1 MIFSNK
7 PNAPEFTQIIKSE
20 INNLLRNQN
29 YQQATELS
37 TWLNSTLSL
46 VGQSETKLTDMTVA
60 LSASAGYSVYKI
72 VVKEY
77 IKQLKTELKFGK
89 AAAYQTSLNLL
100 PEAIQTLIEG
110 RLFRFVKSY
119 AFQKDIKFYYFR
131 EALILFN
138 SRSGEL
144 ENEIKN
150 EILAKWSERSLMG
163 GNLALTAKVFL

>member
-1 MIFSNK
+1 MFHLYK
-7 PNAPEFTQIIKSE
+7 TFP
-20 INNLLRNQN
+20 QN
-29 YQQATELS
+29 
-37 TWLNSTLSL
+37 
-46 VGQSETKLTDMTVA
+46 
-60 LSASAGYSVYKI
+60 
-72 VVKEY
+72 
-77 IKQLKTELKFGK
+77 LKTELKFGK

-119 AFQKDIKFYYFR
+119 VSQKDTKLYYFR

-138 SRSGEL
+138 SRPGEL

>member
-1 MIFSNK
+1 M
-7 PNAPEFTQIIKSE
+7 
-20 INNLLRNQN
+20 
-29 YQQATELS
+29 S

-110 RLFRFVKSY
+110 RLFRFVK
-119 AFQKDIKFYYFR
+119 
-131 EALILFN
+131 
-138 SRSGEL
+138 
-144 ENEIKN
+144 
-150 EILAKWSERSLMG
+150 
-163 GNLALTAKVFL
+163 